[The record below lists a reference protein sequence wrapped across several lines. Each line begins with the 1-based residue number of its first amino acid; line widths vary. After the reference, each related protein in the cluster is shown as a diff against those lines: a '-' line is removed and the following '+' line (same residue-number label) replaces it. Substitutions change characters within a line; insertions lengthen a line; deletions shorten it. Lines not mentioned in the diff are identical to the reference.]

1 MVCAAR
7 EPGGHGGWGVLW
19 AGGGG
24 RCVLKNGR
32 ARPKHPPLTPIF
44 HPPLQMPKQK
54 AVCACILPN
63 FWRPTTSPDFIGNAV
78 LFHALWRVEIGW
90 AKFGQKGVDL
100 FHTLEND
107 DKVFCLL
114 CDLPLSNGKS
124 LGCCSFHG
132 GDPLNA
138 NSSSSA
144 RAYRP
149 CRTAA
154 CAPIGPAELV
164 HAKSGIFSSAIA
176 TPATG
181 ITKPTFFSKPTPESQ
196 ATEATDSTA
205 PFGPSQGL

>member
-1 MVCAAR
+1 MRFKKGAR
-7 EPGGHGGWGVLW
+7 ASNP
-19 AGGGG
+19 
-24 RCVLKNGR
+24 
-32 ARPKHPPLTPIF
+32 PPLTPISP
-44 HPPLQMPKQK
+44 PPLQMPKQK
-54 AVCACILPN
+54 AVCACILPS
-63 FWRPTTSPDFIGNAV
+63 FWRPTISPDFNGNAV

-100 FHTLEND
+100 FQTLEND

-132 GDPLNA
+132 GAPVNA
-138 NSSSSA
+138 SSSSSA
-144 RAYRP
+144 RAHRP

-164 HAKSGIFSSAIA
+164 HAESGFFSSAIA
-176 TPATG
+176 TPATET
-181 ITKPTFFSKPTPESQ
+181 TKPLFFSKPTPESQ

-205 PFGPSQGL
+205 PLAPSQSL